1 MGRALAGCGLLGL
14 THSIAIRELPPLRRP
29 VLTALTS
36 GVAVAVM
43 AVAACGGDEPV
54 GATAQG
60 AASTPRPTAEA
71 TAVGSDSQGSYLSD
85 APTPAPADAKTSF
98 AHNLV
103 TILPKDR
110 IPSIDFPFFL
120 SADEGGKIMADGE
133 LVIGVSIDG
142 DHRACS
148 VPHLSGHEIVNDVV
162 GGRKIAI
169 TRCPLCYSV
178 IVFDREVGSLELTF
192 GVSGMLLTMPPAPF
206 GLLPTTSAGSRDARR
221 VAASAAPRMLRV
233 TLGRQAPAGPAPV
246 AA

>member
-1 MGRALAGCGLLGL
+1 
-14 THSIAIRELPPLRRP
+14 
-29 VLTALTS
+29 
-36 GVAVAVM
+36 M